1 MIYVHKN
8 ILFSDINDTLKSR
21 IDLSINV
28 KRNLGLPLN
37 TCLNKF
43 LVPNAL
49 GNYKLANLK
58 TALDGEGIYLLVV
71 E

>member
-1 MIYVHKN
+1 MIHFCAN
-8 ILFSDINDTLKSR
+8 LSI
-21 IDLSINV
+21 SINV